1 MSDTQAGRSM
11 NAGAEKAQLLFPMV
25 IAITALILSVVSG
38 VVNYRQNNLSNLESS
53 LRDTR
58 VQLQLAKNDIT
69 DIKVKTIKQLVEAEL
84 AAKDQQHLKLTNDK
98 LVESLSDAKV
108 RINEL
113 ESQIK
118 RMDHQLVAA
127 KSALKH
133 TRSKSSAAKASAKKT
148 KAATL
153 ARLMKATSLDIFTQK
168 VSPALQADISKS
180 LAHIGFK
187 PNFPVH
193 NDSKTLANSST
204 VFYYHA
210 SYKRVGEKL
219 VKELSR
225 ITKSK
230 FLLKQGTS
238 SHEHN
243 KIIVHLISQ

>member
-1 MSDTQAGRSM
+1 MLDTQAGSSM

-69 DIKVKTIKQLVEAEL
+69 DIKVKTITRLVEAEL
-84 AAKDQQHLKLTNDK
+84 AAKDQQHLKLVNSK
-98 LVESLSDAKV
+98 LVETINDAKV

-127 KSALKH
+127 KSSLKH
-133 TRSKSSAAKASAKKT
+133 ARSKASAKKT
-148 KAATL
+148 KSATL
-153 ARLMKATSLDIFTQK
+153 AGLIKATSLDIFTQQ

-180 LAHIGFK
+180 LVHIGFK
-187 PNFPVH
+187 PNFPAYEA
-193 NDSKTLANSST
+193 SKVLANSST
-204 VFYYHA
+204 VFYYHS
-210 SYKRVGEKL
+210 SYKSVGEKL

-230 FLLKQGTS
+230 VLLKQGTS

-243 KIIVHLISQ
+243 KIIVHLIRS